1 MATPTLAQFI
11 ALNDQLVAL
20 IKAGVPIHLGLVQ
33 GGHGAVGAI
42 ETIGATVA
50 RRIGEGSSVVEALE
64 DRTIPPAYRSVAQ
77 LALRSGDLTTALT
90 GAHRMAAALDD
101 SWHTVRQSLV
111 YPLVIC
117 CLAFAGI
124 VLFCSFLVPTLDSM
138 YQSMRIPEGS
148 GLHVVKTLKSTLPY
162 WIAIPPIGLLL
173 LVGWT
178 RFSSSPTF
186 ASGLAG
192 RVLAWLP
199 GMSKTVFEHR
209 CMNFSETLASLL
221 DAGVS
226 LPEGLRLAASAWD
239 DATLEQGTRTL
250 AASLERGEVP
260 DDSSP
265 FAAQLP
271 PFLRWA
277 IWHADDTVGRSR
289 ALRMASNTYRQ
300 SARRRI
306 ERLRVVVP
314 NLACIVIGGVVTL
327 LYGLALFVPVAQMI
341 RELAS

>member
-1 MATPTLAQFI
+1 MATTTLAQFI

-20 IKAGVPIHLGLVQ
+20 VKAGVPVHLGLVQ
-33 GGHGAVGAI
+33 SGSGAAGDV
-42 ETIGATVA
+42 ERIGTTVA
-50 RRIGEGSSVVEALE
+50 RRIGEGASVAEALE
-64 DRTIPPAYRSVAQ
+64 DRTVPLAYRSLAQ

-90 GAHRMAAALDD
+90 GANHMAEALDD
-101 SWHTVRQSLV
+101 SGHAVRLSLL

-117 CLAFAGI
+117 CLAYAGI
-124 VLFCSFLVPTLDSM
+124 VLFCSFLVPTLENM
-138 YQSMRIPEGS
+138 YQCMQIPEGS
-148 GLHVVKTLKSTLPY
+148 GLQVVKTLRSTLPY

-178 RFSSSPTF
+178 RFSSSPTA

-209 CMNFSETLASLL
+209 CTNFAETLASLL
-221 DAGVS
+221 DAGLP
-226 LPEGLRLAASAWD
+226 LPEGLRLSAAAWE

-250 AASLERGEVP
+250 AASFERGEVP
-260 DDSSP
+260 DDDSP
-265 FAAQLP
+265 FATQVP

-277 IWHADDTVGRSR
+277 IWHADDSVGRTR
-289 ALRMASNTYRQ
+289 ALRMAASTYRE
-300 SARRRI
+300 SAQRRI
-306 ERLRVVVP
+306 ERLRL
-314 NLACIVIGGVVTL
+314 LAPIVTCVVIGGGVTL

-341 RELAS
+341 RGLAS

>member
-1 MATPTLAQFI
+1 
-11 ALNDQLVAL
+11 
-20 IKAGVPIHLGLVQ
+20 
-33 GGHGAVGAI
+33 
-42 ETIGATVA
+42 
-50 RRIGEGSSVVEALE
+50 
-64 DRTIPPAYRSVAQ
+64 
-77 LALRSGDLTTALT
+77 
-90 GAHRMAAALDD
+90 
-101 SWHTVRQSLV
+101 
-111 YPLVIC
+111 VIC
-117 CLAFAGI
+117 SLAFTGI
-124 VLFCSFLVPTLDSM
+124 VLFCSFLVPTLENM

-162 WIAIPPIGLLL
+162 WIAIPPIGLVL

-178 RFSSSPTF
+178 RFSSSPAL

-221 DAGVS
+221 DAGVP
-226 LPEGLRLAASAWD
+226 LPEGLRLAAAAWED
-239 DATLEQGTRTL
+239 TALEQGTRSL

-260 DDSSP
+260 DDGSP
-265 FAAQLP
+265 FAAGLP

-306 ERLRVVVP
+306 ERLRVAAP
-314 NLACIVIGGVVTL
+314 NLACVVIGGGVTL